1 MLSRFSLV
9 GEQVE
14 EKSSGL
20 RVEEVK
26 AGKYFRTM
34 VQSRNQKV
42 PAVLILADGTRFEGK
57 SAGAIGTTTGEIA
70 FNTGM
75 YGYQEIFT
83 DPSYL
88 RQILVMATA
97 HVGNY
102 GVHDAEVE
110 SDRVQIAGLVTKNF
124 SSIASRVGGSGT
136 LQDYMDRDG
145 VVGICDLDTRAL
157 VRHIRQKGAMNAII
171 SSDNT
176 DEAELKRQLDAVPS
190 MEGLELSSEVTCTE
204 VHVETPAAGKENG
217 LKVALLDLGVKKN
230 IVRCLTDRGCEVH
243 VFPMHS
249 SIEAMMAIDP
259 DGIMLSNG
267 PGDPGAMPETV
278 EKVKALVDT
287 DRSVFGI
294 CLGHQ
299 VLALSQ
305 GLKTAKMFNGHRGVN
320 HPIKNLITGKAEI
333 TSQNHGF
340 VVDRDSLDAHPD
352 VELTHIHLNDNTV
365 AGIALKGRP
374 VFSVQYH
381 PEASAG
387 PHDSRYLFDQFV
399 ANMEQVAVPA

>member
-1 MLSRFSLV
+1 MITKREAARPPVLFYVFSH
-9 GEQVE
+9 GSEPIE
-14 EKSSGL
+14 EKSSGFE
-20 RVEEVK
+20 VEEVK
-26 AGKYFRTM
+26 AGEYFCPM
-34 VQSRNQKV
+34 VQSREQKV

-70 FNTGM
+70 FNTGI

-145 VVGICDLDTRAL
+145 VVGICDVDTRAL

-171 SSDNT
+171 CSDGT
-176 DEAELKRQLDAVPS
+176 DEAELKRQLDQVPS
-190 MEGLELSSEVTCTE
+190 MEGLELSSEVTCSE
-204 VHVETPAAGKENG
+204 PYVAAPAAGTEKG

-230 IVRCLTDRGCEVH
+230 IVRCLTERGCEVH
-243 VFPMHS
+243 VFPMHAS
-249 SIEAMMAIDP
+249 VEEMLAIDP

-278 EKVKALVDT
+278 EKVKALVEA

-305 GLKTAKMFNGHRGVN
+305 GLKTVKMFNGHRGVN
-320 HPIKNLITGKAEI
+320 HPIKNLITGKAGDHIAEPRI
-333 TSQNHGF
+333 RRGP
-340 VVDRDSLDAHPD
+340 RLLGCPPGRGAH
-352 VELTHIHLNDNTV
+352 THS
-365 AGIALKGRP
+365 P
-374 VFSVQYH
+374 Q
-381 PEASAG
+381 
-387 PHDSRYLFDQFV
+387 
-399 ANMEQVAVPA
+399 

>member
-1 MLSRFSLV
+1 
-9 GEQVE
+9 
-14 EKSSGL
+14 
-20 RVEEVK
+20 
-26 AGKYFRTM
+26 M
-34 VQSRNQKV
+34 VHTREQKV

-70 FNTGM
+70 FNTGI

-102 GVHDAEVE
+102 GVHDEEVE
-110 SDRVQIAGLVTKNF
+110 SNRVQIAGLVTKNF

-145 VVGICDLDTRAL
+145 VVGICDVDTRAL

-171 SSDNT
+171 CSDGT
-176 DEAELKRQLDAVPS
+176 DEETLKKQLAEVPS
-190 MEGLELSSEVTCTE
+190 MEGLELSSEVSCKE
-204 VHVETPAAGKENG
+204 SYVAAAAEGKEKG
-217 LKVALLDLGVKKN
+217 LKVALLDLGVKTN
-230 IVRCLTDRGCEVH
+230 IVRCLTERGCEVH
-243 VFPMHS
+243 VFPMTATVD
-249 SIEAMMAIDP
+249 EMLAIDP

-278 EKVKALVDT
+278 EKVKALVEA

-305 GLKTAKMFNGHRGVN
+305 GLKTVKMFNGHRGVN
-320 HPIKNLITGKAEI
+320 HPIKNLVTGKAEI

-340 VVDRDSLDAHPD
+340 VVDRDSLEAHPD
-352 VELTHIHLNDNTV
+352 VELTHIHLNDDTV

-399 ANMEQVAVPA
+399 ANMEQASVPA

>member
-1 MLSRFSLV
+1 MAKTRDT
-9 GEQVE
+9 
-14 EKSSGL
+14 K
-20 RVEEVK
+20 
-26 AGKYFRTM
+26 
-34 VQSRNQKV
+34 N
-42 PAVLILADGTRFEGK
+42 PAVLILADGTRFEGHA
-57 SAGAIGTTTGEIA
+57 AGAVGITTGEIA

-83 DPSYL
+83 DPSYH

-102 GVHDAEVE
+102 GVHEAEVE
-110 SDRVQIAGLVTKNF
+110 SGRVQIAGLVTKNF
-124 SSIASRVGGSGT
+124 SSIASRVGGNGT
-136 LQDYMDRDG
+136 LQDYMVRDA

-157 VRHIRQKGAMNAII
+157 VRHIGQSGAMNAII
-171 SSDNT
+171 CSDGT
-176 DEAELKRQLDAVPS
+176 DEAKLKEMLQSVPS
-190 MEGLELSSEVTCTE
+190 MEGMELSSEVTCTE
-204 VHVETPAAGKENG
+204 AYDAPALGESQC
-217 LKVALLDLGVKKN
+217 KVALLDLGVKTN
-230 IVRCLTDRGCEVH
+230 IVRCLTDRGCDVR
-243 VFPMHS
+243 VFPLTTAADEMLAWS
-249 SIEAMMAIDP
+249 P

-267 PGDPGAMPETV
+267 PGDPGAMLRSIETV
-278 EKVKALVDT
+278 KELVASGT
-287 DRSVFGI
+287 PIFGI

-305 GLKTAKMFNGHRGVN
+305 GLKTVKMFNGHRGVN

-340 VVDRDSLDAHPD
+340 VVDRDSVESNPD
-352 VELTHIHLNDNTV
+352 VEVTHTHLNDNTV
-365 AGIALKGRP
+365 AGIALKGKP

-399 ANMEQVAVPA
+399 ENMKRVLVLA